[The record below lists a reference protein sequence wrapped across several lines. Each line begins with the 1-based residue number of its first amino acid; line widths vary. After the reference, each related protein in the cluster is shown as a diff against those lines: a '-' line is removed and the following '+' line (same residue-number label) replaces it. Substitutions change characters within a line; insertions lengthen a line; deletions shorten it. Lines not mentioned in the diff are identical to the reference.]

1 MQSKKLFGQDREVK
15 QSSQSEN
22 EKLIKIGDL
31 KILPCKQVYKPS
43 DDTFLIFDYLSSLK
57 PSLKN
62 EQRKALDLGTGT
74 GVIAVLLAKK
84 GFTVTATDIN
94 PKSGNCLKLNAS
106 INKVARKITF
116 KLGNLFEPVKKEKFD
131 LITFNPPY
139 LPIKPNKGDYL
150 SLAWSGGCGGREII
164 DTFLEKAPSYL
175 RKKGKIVFVHSSLN
189 NLEKTLEICKKVGIK
204 CKVLRE
210 KKFFFET
217 LYLITG
223 KPEMEVTLSKH

>member
-131 LITFNPPY
+131 LITFNPP
-139 LPIKPNKGDYL
+139 
-150 SLAWSGGCGGREII
+150 
-164 DTFLEKAPSYL
+164 
-175 RKKGKIVFVHSSLN
+175 
-189 NLEKTLEICKKVGIK
+189 
-204 CKVLRE
+204 
-210 KKFFFET
+210 
-217 LYLITG
+217 
-223 KPEMEVTLSKH
+223 